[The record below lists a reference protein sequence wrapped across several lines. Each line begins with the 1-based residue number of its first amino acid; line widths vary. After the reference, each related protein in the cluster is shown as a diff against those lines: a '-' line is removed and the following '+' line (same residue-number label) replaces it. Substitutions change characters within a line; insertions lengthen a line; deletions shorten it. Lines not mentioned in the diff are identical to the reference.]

1 MRLRTASF
9 GGEFFYKTRMDQM
22 GNTLYC
28 ATDTKIDGLQLNN
41 DRVFLAG
48 LVGEHHAMAALCQS
62 LGVPSLSG
70 FQSYDPQMLAD
81 FIDDPKELAEAI
93 AKAAPIQWFNPAD
106 AIPTLIALQTHY
118 QTARY
123 IQQRGRK
130 PAGKREWE
138 PVDRT
143 DDLLAEIK
151 DLETVLLRAVDAGAK
166 FRIYV
171 GF

>member
-1 MRLRTASF
+1 
-9 GGEFFYKTRMDQM
+9 
-22 GNTLYC
+22 
-28 ATDTKIDGLQLNN
+28 
-41 DRVFLAG
+41 
-48 LVGEHHAMAALCQS
+48 
-62 LGVPSLSG
+62 
-70 FQSYDPQMLAD
+70 MLAD